1 MQRDVNRPASN
12 AQEDRARQSKHEG
25 SDNRPRAPAR
35 RMHVNP
41 WPICQA
47 DYFSFQDS
55 PPNVTCTPER
65 NVNGTAGYPK
75 ASL

>member
-1 MQRDVNRPASN
+1 MQGDVNRSAGN
-12 AQEDRARQSKHEG
+12 AQDDRARQSKHEG
-25 SDNRPRAPAR
+25 SDNSPRTHAR

-41 WPICQA
+41 WLLCQA

-65 NVNGTAGYPK
+65 NVNGRAGYPK